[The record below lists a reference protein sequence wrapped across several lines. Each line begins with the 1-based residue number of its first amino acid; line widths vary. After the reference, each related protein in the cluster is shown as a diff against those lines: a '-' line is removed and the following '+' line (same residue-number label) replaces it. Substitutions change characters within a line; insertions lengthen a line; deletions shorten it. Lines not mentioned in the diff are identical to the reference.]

1 MTSLSNRSEE
11 DKLIAKARTANKK
24 HLIKIARMRN
34 ENAKEILNEMVDKQA
49 LIIVY

>member
-1 MTSLSNRSEE
+1 MDQIRLSEKN
-11 DKLIAKARTANKK
+11 
-24 HLIKIARMRN
+24 LIKIARMRN